1 MIRIRVIP
9 LLNSIQNPL
18 GSEGFQWQFPFSS
31 LVSLQRQS
39 KCSGRHKGL
48 QARQARTHARS
59 NRQLLINSAKTFFP
73 PFSLSQRLP
82 PTTTGKKSQRRKRRY
97 QQKRDFAKEF
107 SFQLFSS
114 FMEIFFFWLWQNSR
128 TAKLKGKDDSK

>member
-82 PTTTGKKSQRRKRRY
+82 
-97 QQKRDFAKEF
+97 
-107 SFQLFSS
+107 
-114 FMEIFFFWLWQNSR
+114 IVFWTLTPRLLPHDNCGDPSVCYI
-128 TAKLKGKDDSK
+128 LP